1 MDYRELQATL
11 KTLRDCGYITKTFKL
26 NQRREVLQA
35 EFDRIKAIAFS
46 KTLTPP
52 QTEPAPQQPQTEPAP
67 APKPEPETRQVT
79 TSFAPLIQEFDNYI
93 PAYKL
98 AEALG
103 NLNPTKFWQWAYS
116 QTRSGLIELSTL
128 QEGFR
133 YTPDQLRY
141 QAQGYANWF
150 FVSFN

>member
-1 MDYRELQATL
+1 MNYHQLQATL
-11 KTLRDCGYITKTFKL
+11 KTLRDCGYIAKTFKL

-46 KTLTPP
+46 KTLTAP
-52 QTEPAPQQPQTEPAP
+52 QQPEQPAPQQPKTEPAP
-67 APKPEPETRQVT
+67 APRQVVT
-79 TSFAPLIQEFDNYI
+79 NFAPLIKKFDNYI
-93 PAYKL
+93 PAYEL
-98 AEALG
+98 AKVLG
-103 NLNPTKFWQWAYS
+103 NLSPSKFWQWAYE

-141 QAQGYANWF
+141 QARGYANWF
-150 FVSFN
+150 FVSFNQA

>member
-1 MDYRELQATL
+1 MNYRELQATL

-26 NQRREVLQA
+26 NQQREVLQA
-35 EFDRIKAIAFS
+35 EFDRIKAIAMS
-46 KTLTPP
+46 KIITTPAP
-52 QTEPAPQQPQTEPAP
+52 EPEQPAPQQ
-67 APKPEPETRQVT
+67 PETRQVT
-79 TSFAPLIQEFDNYI
+79 TSFAPLIQAYDNYI
-93 PAYKL
+93 PAYELAKL
-98 AEALG
+98 LG
-103 NLNPTKFWQWAYS
+103 NLSPSKFWKWAYK

-128 QEGFR
+128 QEGFH

>member
-1 MDYRELQATL
+1 MNYRELQATL
-11 KTLRDCGYITKTFKL
+11 KTLRDCGYIAKTFKL

-35 EFDRIKAIAFS
+35 EFDRIKAIAMS
-46 KTLTPP
+46 KIITT
-52 QTEPAPQQPQTEPAP
+52 PAPQQ
-67 APKPEPETRQVT
+67 PETRQVT
-79 TSFAPLIQEFDNYI
+79 TSFAPLIQAYDNYI
-93 PAYKL
+93 PAYELAKL
-98 AEALG
+98 LG
-103 NLNPTKFWQWAYS
+103 NLSPSKFWQWAYN
-116 QTRSGLIELSTL
+116 QARSGLIELSTL

>member
-1 MDYRELQATL
+1 MNYRELQATL
-11 KTLRDCGYITKTFKL
+11 KTLRDCGYIAKTFKL

-35 EFDRIKAIAFS
+35 EFDRIKAIAMS
-46 KTLTPP
+46 KIITT
-52 QTEPAPQQPQTEPAP
+52 PAPQQPEQPAP
-67 APKPEPETRQVT
+67 QQPETRQVT

-93 PAYKL
+93 PAYELAKL
-98 AEALG
+98 LG
-103 NLNPTKFWQWAYS
+103 NLSPSKFWQWAYS
-116 QTRSGLIELSTL
+116 QARLGLIELSTL

>member
-1 MDYRELQATL
+1 MNYRELQATL
-11 KTLRDCGYITKTFKL
+11 KTLRDCGYIAKTFKL

-35 EFDRIKAIAFS
+35 EFDRIKAISMS
-46 KTLTPP
+46 KIITT
-52 QTEPAPQQPQTEPAP
+52 PAPQQPEQPAP
-67 APKPEPETRQVT
+67 QQPETRQVT

-93 PAYKL
+93 PVYELAKL
-98 AEALG
+98 LG
-103 NLNPTKFWQWAYS
+103 NLSPSKFWQWAYN
-116 QTRSGLIELSTL
+116 QARSGLIELSTL
-128 QEGFR
+128 QEGFH

>member
-1 MDYRELQATL
+1 MNYRELQATL
-11 KTLRDCGYITKTFKL
+11 KTLRDCGYIAKTFKL

-35 EFDRIKAIAFS
+35 EFDRIKAISMS
-46 KTLTPP
+46 KIITT
-52 QTEPAPQQPQTEPAP
+52 PAPQQPEQPAP
-67 APKPEPETRQVT
+67 QQPETRQVT

-93 PAYKL
+93 PVYELAKL
-98 AEALG
+98 LG
-103 NLNPTKFWQWAYS
+103 NLSPSKFWQWAYN
-116 QTRSGLIELSTL
+116 QARSGLIELSTL

-141 QAQGYANWF
+141 QAQGYDNWF